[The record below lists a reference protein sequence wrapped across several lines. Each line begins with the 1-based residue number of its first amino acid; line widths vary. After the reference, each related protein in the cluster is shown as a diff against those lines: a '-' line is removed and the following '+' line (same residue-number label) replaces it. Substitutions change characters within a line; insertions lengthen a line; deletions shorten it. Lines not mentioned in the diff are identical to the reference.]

1 MEAIRTVTTVKNH
14 QILVDVPGDF
24 EYVEV
29 EVIVLPV
36 KPKIQDKR
44 KTKAEF
50 SKFLQQ
56 GPTLSEEEIKN
67 IEAVGQ
73 EFRKWTTQE
82 F

>member
-1 MEAIRTVTTVKNH
+1 MEAIRTVTTVRNH

-36 KPKIQDKR
+36 KSKLQDKR
-44 KTKAEF
+44 NTKAEF

-56 GPTLSEEEIKN
+56 GPTLSEEEIN
-67 IEAVGQ
+67 TIEAFRQ
-73 EFRKWTTQE
+73 EY
-82 F
+82 